1 MVLLHFSSSFL
12 LDSYINAFEKNEKKK
27 CVALQ
32 CIRKT
37 PCSDRGC
44 DSATLQRFTDS
55 FFFTAGAK
63 LIKHFNRVGT
73 ESESLLEKVI
83 C

>member
-1 MVLLHFSSSFL
+1 MLHS
-12 LDSYINAFEKNEKKK
+12 NASERRH
-27 CVALQ
+27 VAA
-32 CIRKT
+32 T
-37 PCSDRGC
+37 RGC

-73 ESESLLEKVI
+73 ESESLLEKSNLLM
-83 C
+83 